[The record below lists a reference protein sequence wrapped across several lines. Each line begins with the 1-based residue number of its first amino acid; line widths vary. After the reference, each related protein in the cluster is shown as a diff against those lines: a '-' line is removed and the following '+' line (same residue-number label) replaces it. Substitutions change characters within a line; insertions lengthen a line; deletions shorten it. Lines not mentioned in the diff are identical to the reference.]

1 MRAPSG
7 REETG
12 KELGRSIEKEEDGH
26 ESVEKS
32 VLGEGK
38 QAGFGWAKEGGIDE
52 EGEGIAKPKE
62 ADQQG
67 FSRVQRGRVGG
78 SVGVDG

>member
-12 KELGRSIEKEEDGH
+12 KEMGGSIEKEEDGR
-26 ESVEKS
+26 EGVEKG

-52 EGEGIAKPKE
+52 EGEGVAKPKE

-67 FSRVQRGRVGG
+67 FSRVQRGRERGG
-78 SVGVDG
+78 VRVDG